1 MRSPAPITP
10 SRNLSF
16 APKTR
21 VEASAVSPLAMRKL
35 RRVVVIVKQASS
47 QDVASMLS
55 SFSFSAMLH
64 LAGD

>member
-1 MRSPAPITP
+1 
-10 SRNLSF
+10 
-16 APKTR
+16 
-21 VEASAVSPLAMRKL
+21 MRKL